1 VKLRALCVEDSGL
14 DLDTLLLKMNVNFAE
29 RAHNHNWKLD
39 PIVRSLLDT
48 DFYKLL
54 MLQFIWKNFPATQ
67 VTSEVHNRTL
77 SVRLADRISAPALRD
92 QLEHVRGLRLRR
104 SELVWLTGN
113 TFYGTKQ
120 IFQPAFLDWLEHG
133 FRLSDYEIVEMRG
146 GEHEGQLSIR
156 FSGLWTAVTLWEV
169 YSLAIVSEMKTRAA
183 LSTLNELE
191 LDVLYARAKTRL
203 WDKIELLRNV
213 DGLRLSD
220 FGTRRRHSFLWQ
232 EYCVEALATAL
243 NPPGE
248 AARFTG
254 TSNTAL
260 AYKHDL
266 EAIGTN
272 AHELPMAMAAL
283 ASRGSDDD
291 LRGSQYEVLRLWAE
305 SYDNELLI
313 LLPDTFGTT
322 QFLAGAPDWVARWTG
337 VRIDSK
343 DPFLAGDEYI
353 AWLESRGR
361 SLGIDP
367 RSKRLIAS
375 DGLDAST
382 IGGLHAYFHGRI
394 RFSAGWGTLL
404 TNDFRDCHPRG
415 EDSFEPISLVCK
427 LTSADGIPTVK
438 LSDNPSKATGPADQI
453 ARYRRVFGSPVLD
466 EVPVLV

>member
-1 VKLRALCVEDSGL
+1 
-14 DLDTLLLKMNVNFAE
+14 MNVNFAE

-54 MLQFIWKNFPATQ
+54 MLQFIWKNFPTTH
-67 VTSEVHNRTL
+67 VTSEIHNRTTRI
-77 SVRLADRISAPALRD
+77 RLADRISAAALRE
-92 QLEHVRGLRLRR
+92 QLDHVRTLRLRR

-120 IFQPAFLDWLEHG
+120 IFHPDFLHWLEHH
-133 FRLSDYEIVEMRG
+133 FRLSDYEILEPTSG
-146 GEHEGQLSIR
+146 DQAGQLIIR

-183 LSTLNELE
+183 LAELNELE

-203 WDKIELLRNV
+203 WDKIELLRHV
-213 DGLRLSD
+213 PGLRLSD

-232 EYCVEALATAL
+232 EYCVQALATAL
-243 NPPGE
+243 GPSL
-248 AARFTG
+248 AG

-283 ASRGSDDD
+283 ASQGPEPASDPNSDQA
-291 LRGSQYEVLRLWAE
+291 LRNSQYTVLELWRQ
-305 SYDNELLI
+305 SYNNELLI
-313 LLPDTFGTT
+313 FLPDTFGTT
-322 QFLAGAPDWVARWTG
+322 QFLQHAPDWVANWTG
-337 VRIDSK
+337 ERIDSK

-353 AWLESRGR
+353 TWLQSRGQ
-361 SLGIDP
+361 DP
-367 RSKRLIAS
+367 RTKRLIAS

-382 IGGLHAYFHGRI
+382 IVELHNYFNGRI

-404 TNDFRDCHPRG
+404 TNDFRNCHPRNPKA
-415 EDSFEPISLVCK
+415 EHATFDPISLVCK
-427 LTSADGIPTVK
+427 LTSANDIPTVK
-438 LSDNPSKATGPADQI
+438 LSDNPSKSTGPANAI
-453 ARYRRVFGSPVLD
+453 ARYRRVFNTPVQT